1 MRFCGSCGAALTKTD
16 EQSAPTRHHRNL
28 AAASSERRQI
38 TVMFCDLIDS
48 TRLSGMLDPED
59 FSRAVIAYREAA
71 VGAIE
76 RFGGTVARFLGD
88 GLLVYFGYPMAQEDD
103 PFRAVRAGLAV
114 LATMS
119 DLNDRLAAEKLPAV
133 HVRIG
138 IHTGIAMVGDLGTGT
153 HREASA
159 VLGETPNIA
168 ARLQSLAS
176 PDQLVISED
185 TNRIVAGRFGVAD
198 CGQQSL
204 AGVARPI
211 QVFAVHSELPRHERT
226 VTRHATPMV
235 DREREIEALLDAWQL
250 ARERRGGAVVVEGEA
265 GIGKSRLVAEFHRR
279 LPRRTSV
286 AAIAC
291 RTDERASAFQP
302 VIEWLLAYLRL
313 ALKG

>member
-235 DREREIEALLDAWQL
+235 DREREIEALLDA
-250 ARERRGGAVVVEGEA
+250 
-265 GIGKSRLVAEFHRR
+265 
-279 LPRRTSV
+279 
-286 AAIAC
+286 
-291 RTDERASAFQP
+291 
-302 VIEWLLAYLRL
+302 
-313 ALKG
+313 